1 VASEDVDR
9 VRAAL
14 AAWREGDEDAYL
26 RHQHPEVEFIP
37 MRSVTEGVFHGH
49 EGIRRFLAD
58 TRENFEYF
66 DIDVEFED
74 LGAGR
79 VLMWGT
85 VHAKGRGSG
94 AEINVP
100 TAGVIELEDGL
111 IRRWRDVGT
120 RERALE
126 EAGGAR

>member
-1 VASEDVDR
+1 MSLRLAGV
-9 VRAAL
+9 AAL
-14 AAWREGDEDAYL
+14 AAAAVL
-26 RHQHPEVEFIP
+26 
-37 MRSVTEGVFHGH
+37 SVH
-49 EGIRRFLAD
+49 
-58 TRENFEYF
+58 
-66 DIDVEFED
+66 

-111 IRRWRDVGT
+111 IRRWRDVGD

>member
-1 VASEDVDR
+1 M
-9 VRAAL
+9 RAAL
-14 AAWREGDEDAYL
+14 AAWREGNEDAYL

-66 DIDVEFED
+66 DIEVEFED

-85 VHAKGRGSG
+85 VNAKGRGSG

-100 TAGVIELEDGL
+100 TAGVIELEDRL